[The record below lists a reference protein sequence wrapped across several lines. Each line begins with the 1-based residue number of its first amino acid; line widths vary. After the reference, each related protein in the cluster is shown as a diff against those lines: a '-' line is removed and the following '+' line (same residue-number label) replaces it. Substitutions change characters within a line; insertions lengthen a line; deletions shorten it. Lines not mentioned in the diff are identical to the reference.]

1 MGKNPMILVF
11 ALGGFVLL
19 IALLVYLP
27 NMNFVNW
34 GLDFTTMDKSTLNLF
49 EYAILIFAIGVL
61 FYGAFSY
68 R

>member
-1 MGKNPMILVF
+1 MILVF

-27 NMNFVNW
+27 NMNITNW

>member
-27 NMNFVNW
+27 NMNITNW